1 MLRYQNALI
10 ALAFVVAILA
20 AGATGYW
27 LGRSNPAKVDLIWT
41 PIPDAVTVGW
51 SVDDDD
57 AIAVYVGGELRKT
70 LSPAD
75 PEFEKWQEVL
85 KNTREF

>member
-1 MLRYQNALI
+1 MFRYQNALI
-10 ALAFVVAILA
+10 ALAFVVAIFA

-27 LGRSNPAKVDLIWT
+27 LGRSNPAQVDLVWA

-51 SVDDDD
+51 SVDDDN
-57 AIAVYVGGELRKT
+57 AIAVYVGGELRET
-70 LSPAD
+70 LTPDD
-75 PEFEKWQEVL
+75 PNFEKWQAVL

>member
-1 MLRYQNALI
+1 MCRYSNAII

-27 LGRSNPAKVDLIWT
+27 LGRNHVAQVDLVWT

-57 AIAVYVGGELRKT
+57 AICVYVGGELIKT
-70 LSPAD
+70 LTPDD
-75 PEFEKWQEVL
+75 PNFEKWQAVL